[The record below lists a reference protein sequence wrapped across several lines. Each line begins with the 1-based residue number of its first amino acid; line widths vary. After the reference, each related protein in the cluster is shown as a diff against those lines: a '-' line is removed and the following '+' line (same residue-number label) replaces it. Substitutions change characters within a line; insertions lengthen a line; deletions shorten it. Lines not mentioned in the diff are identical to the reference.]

1 MSDKKIALIGDV
13 VASRRIK
20 PRVDFDK
27 RLVETLQVLN
37 RHTPGLLSPYTITI
51 GDEIQALF
59 AQAGTLFHDALTIL
73 SAIYP
78 QRMRFCFAVGELVT
92 PVNPV
97 QAIGM
102 DGPAFHLAR
111 DGILDLKKQ
120 GDLFTVRGEIPN
132 HALLNNVL
140 ALISHNL
147 VKWNDT
153 RLRVLVYIME
163 GKVVKQIAD
172 TLAVSEQAV
181 YKNINAGALE
191 QVAELLRQVEAL
203 LNSSLEG

>member
-37 RHTPGLLSPYTITI
+37 RHTPNLLSPYTLTI

-59 AQAGTLFHDALTIL
+59 AQAGTLFHDAVTIL
-73 SAIYP
+73 ATIYP
-78 QRMRFCFAVGELVT
+78 WRMRFCFAVGELVT
-92 PVNPV
+92 PVNPA

-111 DGILDLKKQ
+111 AGIIDLKKQ
-120 GDLFTVRGEIPN
+120 GVLFTVRGEIPH
-132 HALLNNVL
+132 HALLNNAL

-147 VKWNDT
+147 LKWNDT
-153 RLRVLVYIME
+153 RLRVLAYLME
-163 GKVVKQIAD
+163 AQAVKQIAD
-172 TLAVSEQAV
+172 TLTVSEQAV

-191 QVAELLRQVEAL
+191 QVVALFRQVEAA
-203 LNSSLEG
+203 LNLSLEG